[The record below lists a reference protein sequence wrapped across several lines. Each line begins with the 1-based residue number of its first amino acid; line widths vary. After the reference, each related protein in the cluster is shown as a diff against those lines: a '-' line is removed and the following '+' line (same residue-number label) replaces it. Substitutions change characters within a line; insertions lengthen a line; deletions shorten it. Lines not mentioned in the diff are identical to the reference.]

1 MSVGNISIEVEIR
14 WATKP
19 GNVKAYA
26 DIRIEFPE
34 GELVLHGFSIIEQ
47 PGKDPWV
54 GFPSNRGNIPGKFF
68 PVVEADGSLKEEIV
82 RTIIEAYR
90 NGSKK

>member
-26 DIRIEFPE
+26 DINIELPE
-34 GELVLHGFSIIEQ
+34 GKLRLHGFSIIEQ
-47 PGKDPWV
+47 PGRDPWV
-54 GFPSNRGNIPGKFF
+54 GFPANRGNIPGKFF
-68 PVVEADGSLKEEIV
+68 PIVEADGSLKEEIV
-82 RTIIEAYR
+82 KAALEAYR
-90 NGSKK
+90 SASEQ